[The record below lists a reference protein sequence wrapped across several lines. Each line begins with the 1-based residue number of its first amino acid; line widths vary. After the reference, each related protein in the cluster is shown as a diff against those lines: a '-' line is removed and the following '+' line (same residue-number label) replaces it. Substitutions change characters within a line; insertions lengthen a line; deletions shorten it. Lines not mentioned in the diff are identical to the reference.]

1 MALAQERE
9 VDLVEVSPRDNPP
22 VCKLMDYGKYL
33 YYQKKIEQKHRKMQ
47 KKTEVKGIR
56 LSFRTD
62 KHDIE
67 TKIKQAKRFLEDR
80 DVVKISLV
88 FKGREATHTGLA
100 IEKMNYIADQLKENA
115 HLEQPP
121 KRQGNIL
128 MMILSPLK

>member
-67 TKIKQAKRFLEDR
+67 TKIKQAKRFLE
-80 DVVKISLV
+80 I
-88 FKGREATHTGLA
+88 
-100 IEKMNYIADQLKENA
+100 
-115 HLEQPP
+115 LEEFVES
-121 KRQGNIL
+121 KY
-128 MMILSPLK
+128 KT